1 MVSRGYLTRLT
12 RCFIALMLLGATSAN
27 AAERVFTAVYKGAI
41 SGFNVELTRTLSE
54 VSTGRYRL
62 ESAADNLFASVR
74 ETSDFE
80 VREGRWQPLEYTYE
94 RKIFGRKT
102 VERIQFDWAK
112 EQAFYTRNNRA
123 RDNTQHKL
131 IPGLLDPALYQ
142 LALQIDARAGEA
154 PKELGYVF
162 LKRRSARHY
171 RFVLAEPTTI
181 EVAGQKVSA
190 VRYRKE
196 PEEDTRTSA
205 WLVPEWDYVLGRL
218 VHRDGDDVYEVHLT
232 KYTADQQRFERFAQL
247 SAPKK

>member
-1 MVSRGYLTRLT
+1 MVSRGYLTRCLLT
-12 RCFIALMLLGATSAN
+12 LLLLGAASAH

-41 SGFNVELTRTLSE
+41 SGFNVELTRTLTE
-54 VSTGRYRL
+54 VSPGRYRL
-62 ESAADNLFASVR
+62 ESSASNLFAGVR

-80 VREGRWQPLEYTYE
+80 VGEGRWQPLEYVYE
-94 RKIFGRKT
+94 RKVFGRKT
-102 VERIQFDWAK
+102 VERIQYDWAK
-112 EQAFYTRNNRA
+112 GQAFYTRSNRA

-142 LALQIDARAGEA
+142 LALQVDARAGDA

-181 EVAGQKVSA
+181 EIAGNKVDA

-218 VHRDGDDVYEVHLT
+218 VHQDGDDVYEVHLT
-232 KYTADQQRFERFAQL
+232 KYTADRALFDRFAQL